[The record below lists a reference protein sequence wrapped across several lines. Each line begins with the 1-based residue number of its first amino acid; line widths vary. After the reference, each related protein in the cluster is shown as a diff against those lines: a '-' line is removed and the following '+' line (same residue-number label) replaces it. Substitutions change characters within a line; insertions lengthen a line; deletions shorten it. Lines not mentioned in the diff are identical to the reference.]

1 MKEPEFKPYICGEQ
15 STKEFTLRAVILG
28 GLLGLIFAVGN
39 AYLGLKIGMT
49 ISASIPAAVFS
60 MTIMKILFK
69 DGFILEHNLVQ
80 TMASVGEAIAASVIF
95 VFPAFFFLGLAP
107 SSFEIFLLILIGGV
121 TGILFMIPMRR
132 YVIVKEHGKL
142 IFPEGTACAE
152 ILRAGE
158 EKGHQGAIV
167 AGLGLLIG
175 ALCKFFISGLKI
187 FEENIKF
194 AIFKPN
200 GVLTFEA
207 TPSLIGVGFII
218 GPRIAGFMFAG
229 GLTGWWILIPLI
241 STFGVTD
248 SIIYP
253 ASVGINTLDS
263 YGIWSNY
270 IRYVGA
276 GAVAV
281 GGLFSLI
288 KIAPIAMSSLFEG
301 FKDIFRGLKH
311 VANVQRTDRDI
322 PIGFLIIGSL
332 ISVFLIWALPLFQM
346 NLIATILTVIL
357 AFFFTGVVSITVGLV
372 GSSTNP
378 TSGMLITSLLITC
391 TLFFVLGWTEKMYL
405 VMSLTC
411 VAFISVAICLA
422 SATSQDLKTGFLL
435 GATPAKLQIA
445 EMIGLILPAIVMGA
459 VLHLLN
465 QAYGLGSVDLPAP
478 QATLLSFIADGI
490 LKGQLPYIFVMI
502 GVFLGLILA
511 LMRLPI
517 LPFAIGLYL
526 PLDLSTTI
534 MLGGIIHALIK
545 KLRCPTQKG
554 ILAASGLV
562 AGDACM
568 GVLIAL
574 FSITGILPNN
584 QIPLF
589 SERVS
594 FLALFGIAV
603 LLTVLA
609 YQKKRDPPNPF

>member
-1 MKEPEFKPYICGEQ
+1 MEEPQFKPYIGHKQ
-15 STKEFTLRAVILG
+15 SGKEFTLRAVILG
-28 GLLGLIFAVGN
+28 IILGFIFAVGN

-95 VFPAFFFLGLAP
+95 VFPAFFFLGLTP

-158 EKGHQGAIV
+158 EKGHAGALV

-175 ALCKFFISGLKI
+175 AVCKFLISGLKI
-187 FEENIKF
+187 FEENIQF
-194 AIFKPN
+194 NLFKPN

-218 GPRIAGFMFAG
+218 GPRIASYMFAG
-229 GLTGWWILIPLI
+229 GLMGWWILIPLI
-241 STFGVTD
+241 STFGVSDTV
-248 SIIYP
+248 IYP
-253 ASVGINTLDS
+253 ASVDVDSLDS

-288 KIAPIAMSSLFEG
+288 KIAPIATSSLYEG
-301 FKDIFRGLKH
+301 FKDLFKGLKH
-311 VANVQRTDRDI
+311 AADVQRTDRDI
-322 PIGFLIIGSL
+322 PMGFLILGSL
-332 ISVFLIWALPLFQM
+332 VSVFLIWALPIFQM
-346 NLIATILTVIL
+346 NLVATILTVIL

-391 TLFFVLGWTEKMYL
+391 TLFFVLGWTEKIYL
-405 VMSLTC
+405 AMSLTS

-445 EMIGLILPAIVMGA
+445 EMIGLILPALVMGSI
-459 VLHLLN
+459 LHLLN

-478 QATLLSFIADGI
+478 QATLLSFIANGI
-490 LKGQLPYIFVMI
+490 LKGQLPYIFVLI
-502 GVFLGLILA
+502 GIFLGLILA

-526 PLDLSTTI
+526 PLDLSATI
-534 MLGGIIHALIK
+534 MLGGIVHLFIK
-545 KLRCPTQKG
+545 KLQCPTQKG
-554 ILAASGLV
+554 VLAASGLV

-568 GVLIAL
+568 GVLVALLSILGVLPNKPLAL
-574 FSITGILPNN
+574 FSDTA
-584 QIPLF
+584 
-589 SERVS
+589 S
-594 FLALFGIAV
+594 FLALFAIA
-603 LLTVLA
+603 LLLAIMA
-609 YQKKRDPPNPF
+609 YQKKRSI

>member
-1 MKEPEFKPYICGEQ
+1 MEEPQFKPYIGGEQ

-28 GLLGLIFAVGN
+28 IILGFIFAVGN

-60 MTIMKILFK
+60 MTIMKALFK

-95 VFPAFFFLGLAP
+95 VFPAFFFLGLTP
-107 SSFEIFLLILIGGV
+107 SSLEIFLIILIGGV

-142 IFPEGTACAE
+142 QFPEGTACAE

-158 EKGHQGAIV
+158 EKEHDGAFV
-167 AGLGLLIG
+167 AGFGLLIG
-175 ALCKFFISGLKI
+175 AVYKFFVSGIKL
-187 FEENIKF
+187 FEESIKF
-194 AIFKPN
+194 NLFKPN
-200 GVLTFEA
+200 GVLTLEA

-218 GPRIAGFMFAG
+218 GPRIASTMFAG
-229 GLTGWWILIPLI
+229 GLMGWWILIPLI
-241 STFGVTD
+241 STFGVSDT
-248 SIIYP
+248 IIYP
-253 ASVGINTLDS
+253 ASVNIDSLDS

-281 GGLFSLI
+281 GGIFSLA
-288 KIAPIAMSSLFEG
+288 KIAPIALSSVLEG
-301 FKDIFRGLKH
+301 FKDIFKGLKH
-311 VANVQRTDRDI
+311 SPDLPRTDRDI
-322 PIGFLIIGSL
+322 PMGFLILGS
-332 ISVFLIWALPLFQM
+332 IVSIFLIWALPIFQM
-346 NLIATILTVIL
+346 NLVSVIITVIL

-378 TSGMLITSLLITC
+378 TSGMLICSLLISC
-391 TLFFVLGWTEKMYL
+391 TLFFVLGWTEKIYL
-405 VMSLTC
+405 LMSLTS

-422 SATSQDLKTGFLL
+422 SATSQDLKTGYLL

-445 EMIGLILPAIVMGA
+445 EMIGLILPALVMGSI
-459 VLHLLN
+459 LHLLN
-465 QAYGLGSVDLPAP
+465 QAYGLGSIDLPAP
-478 QATLLSFIADGI
+478 QATLLSFIANGI
-490 LKGQLPYIFVMI
+490 LKGDLPYIFVMI

-511 LMRLPI
+511 ILRLPI

-534 MLGGIIHALIK
+534 MLGGLVHALIK
-545 KLRCPTQKG
+545 RLGSVSQKG

-574 FSITGILPNN
+574 LSILGMLPNN
-584 QIPLF
+584 QI
-589 SERVS
+589 SIINETGS
-594 FLALFGIAV
+594 FFTLLGVALILG
-603 LLTVLA
+603 LMA
-609 YQKKRDPPNPF
+609 YRKK

>member
-1 MKEPEFKPYICGEQ
+1 MEEPQFKPYIGGEQ

-28 GLLGLIFAVGN
+28 IILGFIFAVGN

-60 MTIMKILFK
+60 MTIMKALFK

-95 VFPAFFFLGLAP
+95 VFPAFFFLGLTP
-107 SSFEIFLLILIGGV
+107 SSLEIFLIILIGGV

-142 IFPEGTACAE
+142 QFPEGTACAE

-158 EKGHQGAIV
+158 EKEHDGALV
-167 AGLGLLIG
+167 AGFGLLIG
-175 ALCKFFISGLKI
+175 AVYKFFVSGIKL
-187 FEENIKF
+187 FEESIKF
-194 AIFKPN
+194 NLFKPN
-200 GVLTFEA
+200 GVLTLEA

-218 GPRIAGFMFAG
+218 GPRIASYMFAG
-229 GLTGWWILIPLI
+229 GLMGWWILIPLI
-241 STFGVTD
+241 STFGVSDT
-248 SIIYP
+248 IIYP
-253 ASVGINTLDS
+253 ASVDVDSLDS

-281 GGLFSLI
+281 GGLFSLV
-288 KIAPIAMSSLFEG
+288 KIAPIALSSVLEG
-301 FKDIFRGLKH
+301 FKDIFKGLKH
-311 VANVQRTDRDI
+311 SPDLPRTDRDI
-322 PIGFLIIGSL
+322 PMGFLILGS
-332 ISVFLIWALPLFQM
+332 IVSIFLIWALPIFQM
-346 NLIATILTVIL
+346 NLVSVIITVIL

-378 TSGMLITSLLITC
+378 TSGMLICSLLISC
-391 TLFFVLGWTEKMYL
+391 TLFFVLGWTEKIYL
-405 VMSLTC
+405 LMSLTS

-422 SATSQDLKTGFLL
+422 SATSQDLKTGYLL

-445 EMIGLILPAIVMGA
+445 EMIGLILPALVMGSI
-459 VLHLLN
+459 LHLLN
-465 QAYGLGSVDLPAP
+465 QAYGLGSIDLPAP
-478 QATLLSFIADGI
+478 QATLLSFIANGI
-490 LKGQLPYIFVMI
+490 LRGDLPYIFVMI
-502 GVFLGLILA
+502 GIFLGLILA
-511 LMRLPI
+511 ILRLPI

-534 MLGGIIHALIK
+534 MLGGLVHALIK
-545 KLRCPTQKG
+545 KLGSASQKG
-554 ILAASGLV
+554 VLAASGLV

-574 FSITGILPNN
+574 LSILGLLPNN
-584 QIPLF
+584 QI
-589 SERVS
+589 SIINETGS
-594 FLALFGIAV
+594 FFTLLGVALILG
-603 LLTVLA
+603 LMA
-609 YQKKRDPPNPF
+609 YRKK

>member
-1 MKEPEFKPYICGEQ
+1 MEEPQFKPYIGGEQ

-28 GLLGLIFAVGN
+28 IILGFIFAVGN

-60 MTIMKILFK
+60 MTIMKALFK

-95 VFPAFFFLGLAP
+95 VFPAFFFLGLTP
-107 SSFEIFLLILIGGV
+107 SSLEIFLIILIGGV

-142 IFPEGTACAE
+142 QFPEGTACAE

-158 EKGHQGAIV
+158 EKEHDGALV
-167 AGLGLLIG
+167 AGFGLLIG
-175 ALCKFFISGLKI
+175 AVYKFFVSGIKL
-187 FEENIKF
+187 FEESIKF
-194 AIFKPN
+194 NLFKPN
-200 GVLTFEA
+200 GVLTLEA

-218 GPRIAGFMFAG
+218 GPRIASYMFAG
-229 GLTGWWILIPLI
+229 GLMGWWILIPLI
-241 STFGVTD
+241 STFGVSDT
-248 SIIYP
+248 IIYP
-253 ASVGINTLDS
+253 ASVNIDSLDS

-281 GGLFSLI
+281 GGLFSLV
-288 KIAPIAMSSLFEG
+288 KIAPIALSSVLEG
-301 FKDIFRGLKH
+301 FKDIFKGLKH
-311 VANVQRTDRDI
+311 SPDLPRTDRDI
-322 PIGFLIIGSL
+322 PMGFLILGS
-332 ISVFLIWALPLFQM
+332 IVSIFLIWALPIFQM
-346 NLIATILTVIL
+346 NLVSVIITVIL

-378 TSGMLITSLLITC
+378 TSGMLICSLLISC
-391 TLFFVLGWTEKMYL
+391 TLFFVLGWTEKIYL
-405 VMSLTC
+405 LMSLTS

-422 SATSQDLKTGFLL
+422 SATSQDLKTGYLL

-445 EMIGLILPAIVMGA
+445 EMIGLILPALVMGSI
-459 VLHLLN
+459 LHLLN
-465 QAYGLGSVDLPAP
+465 QAYGLGSIDLPAP
-478 QATLLSFIADGI
+478 QATLLSFIANGI
-490 LKGQLPYIFVMI
+490 LRGDLPYIFVMI
-502 GVFLGLILA
+502 GIFLGLILA
-511 LMRLPI
+511 ILRLPI

-534 MLGGIIHALIK
+534 MLGGLVHALIK
-545 KLRCPTQKG
+545 KLGSASQKG
-554 ILAASGLV
+554 VLAASGLV

-574 FSITGILPNN
+574 LSILGLLPNN
-584 QIPLF
+584 QI
-589 SERVS
+589 SIINETGS
-594 FLALFGIAV
+594 FFTLLGVALILG
-603 LLTVLA
+603 LMA
-609 YQKKRDPPNPF
+609 YRKK

>member
-1 MKEPEFKPYICGEQ
+1 MEEPQFKPYIGGEQ

-28 GLLGLIFAVGN
+28 IILGFIFAVGN

-60 MTIMKILFK
+60 MTIMKALFK

-95 VFPAFFFLGLAP
+95 VFPAFFFLGLTP
-107 SSFEIFLLILIGGV
+107 SSLEIFLIILIGGV

-142 IFPEGTACAE
+142 QFPEGTACAE

-158 EKGHQGAIV
+158 EKEHDGALV
-167 AGLGLLIG
+167 AGFGLLIG
-175 ALCKFFISGLKI
+175 AVYKFFVSGIKL
-187 FEENIKF
+187 FEETIKF
-194 AIFKPN
+194 NLFKPN
-200 GVLTFEA
+200 GVLTLEA

-218 GPRIAGFMFAG
+218 GPRIASYMFAG
-229 GLTGWWILIPLI
+229 GLMGWWILIPLI
-241 STFGVTD
+241 STFGVSDT
-248 SIIYP
+248 IIYP
-253 ASVGINTLDS
+253 ASVDVDSLDS

-281 GGLFSLI
+281 GGIFSLV
-288 KIAPIAMSSLFEG
+288 KIAPIALSSVLEG
-301 FKDIFRGLKH
+301 FKDIFKGLKH
-311 VANVQRTDRDI
+311 SPDLPRTDRDI
-322 PIGFLIIGSL
+322 PMGFLILGS
-332 ISVFLIWALPLFQM
+332 IVSIFLIWALPIFQM
-346 NLIATILTVIL
+346 NLISVIITVIL

-378 TSGMLITSLLITC
+378 TSGMLICSLLISC
-391 TLFFVLGWTEKMYL
+391 TLFFVLGWTEKIFL
-405 VMSLTC
+405 LMSLTS

-422 SATSQDLKTGFLL
+422 SATSQDLKTGYLL

-445 EMIGLILPAIVMGA
+445 EMIGLILPALVMGSI
-459 VLHLLN
+459 LHLLN
-465 QAYGLGSVDLPAP
+465 QAYGLGSIDLPAP
-478 QATLLSFIADGI
+478 QATLLSFIANGI
-490 LKGQLPYIFVMI
+490 LKGDLPYIFVMI

-511 LMRLPI
+511 ILRLPI

-534 MLGGIIHALIK
+534 MLGGLVHALIK
-545 KLRCPTQKG
+545 KLGSASQKG
-554 ILAASGLV
+554 VLAASGLV

-574 FSITGILPNN
+574 LSILGLLPNN
-584 QIPLF
+584 QI
-589 SERVS
+589 SIINETGS
-594 FLALFGIAV
+594 FFTLLGVALILG
-603 LLTVLA
+603 LMA
-609 YQKKRDPPNPF
+609 YRKK